1 MSLPRALQAMAA
13 KDEDIDEEILRP
25 TGLPD
30 VPGAPVTELTPTK
43 IPVSEEIYEDSQ
55 SEAGGP
61 EEPEEQK
68 GLTGKEQIIVKIANL
83 QEKHETDVKIL
94 QNAIKDLKQN
104 QRQAQQE
111 RTDPTG
117 KEQEEF
123 GEVVKRVKEENEKLF
138 EKVEKVE
145 KSLKD
150 GYHQKEKLENRVATL
165 ETIIKTTENQTE
177 TMQNDIKEMENKV
190 LVASER
196 AEISINDA
204 MDAKNNS
211 ERTEDV
217 MKTCSYDI
225 KNAEKVIQDLNRVV
239 QNSEKDIKKLKSV
252 HKSEPQEEEFETDRT
267 APEHERYGAQ

>member
-1 MSLPRALQAMAA
+1 MAT

-68 GLTGKEQIIVKIANL
+68 GLTGKEEIMVKIANL

-111 RTDPTG
+111 RPDPTG

-123 GEVVKRVKEENEKLF
+123 GEVLKKVKEENEKLF
-138 EKVEKVE
+138 EQIEKVG
-145 KSLKD
+145 KSLTD
-150 GYHQKEKLENRVATL
+150 GYHQKEKLGNRVATL
-165 ETIIKTTENQTE
+165 DKILKTTEDQTE
-177 TMQNDIKEMENKV
+177 TMKNDIK
-190 LVASER
+190 
-196 AEISINDA
+196 
-204 MDAKNNS
+204 
-211 ERTEDV
+211 
-217 MKTCSYDI
+217 
-225 KNAEKVIQDLNRVV
+225 
-239 QNSEKDIKKLKSV
+239 
-252 HKSEPQEEEFETDRT
+252 
-267 APEHERYGAQ
+267 